1 MNQSITFPET
11 IIRKLRYFLVE
22 IRKQWDVYI
31 YICIYNITI
40 ILSEIPIPNH
50 IKWEVIKIARAMFAS
65 SFTLENFLITVV
77 SFLILS
83 LIPYSVFYLSFTILG
98 LGILY
103 KQQQ

>member
-1 MNQSITFPET
+1 
-11 IIRKLRYFLVE
+11 
-22 IRKQWDVYI
+22 
-31 YICIYNITI
+31 
-40 ILSEIPIPNH
+40 
-50 IKWEVIKIARAMFAS
+50 MFAS

-83 LIPYSVFYLSFTILG
+83 LIPYSVFYLSFIILG

>member
-1 MNQSITFPET
+1 
-11 IIRKLRYFLVE
+11 
-22 IRKQWDVYI
+22 
-31 YICIYNITI
+31 
-40 ILSEIPIPNH
+40 
-50 IKWEVIKIARAMFAS
+50 MFAS
-65 SFTLENFLITVV
+65 SFTLENFLITVI